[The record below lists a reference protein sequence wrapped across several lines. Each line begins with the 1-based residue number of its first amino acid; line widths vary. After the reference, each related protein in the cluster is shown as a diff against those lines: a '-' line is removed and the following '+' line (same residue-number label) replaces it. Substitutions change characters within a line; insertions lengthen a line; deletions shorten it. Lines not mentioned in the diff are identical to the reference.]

1 MRDMKKIF
9 GYLALATLFSCSQ
22 AKAHEGFWLP
32 SQLAR
37 QSPVLQ
43 NLTLP
48 VSTQGSELPLSQVL
62 PALGKIDN
70 CTAAFV
76 SAQGLLLTSYRC
88 IAPYLSGVT
97 LSSQTT
103 ADAELPIPGLQL
115 HLPVQTQDVTVTI
128 NRQLNSDDPKQDRA
142 ARFDAI
148 KEQLLRDCRQQKD
161 IQCELKSLHNGLEY
175 YLLQYRVLRDIRL
188 VYAPEPTGAD
198 TAQNWPRYSADYLF
212 LRAYTGGE
220 RSAGV
225 TAGKPY
231 RTAFVRLAEQGVQ
244 EDELVF
250 AASFAKSSQRYSN
263 SDEIRFHFEQLL
275 PKAKQ
280 YQQQA
285 ALLLEQL
292 VPAGSVRAAQ
302 YGPTLAELKH
312 NASEIDAMLQHYQ
325 RSNVLAARQHR
336 QQQLL
341 QWINSS
347 PVRQQLYGPVL
358 NRLDTVLNRAQAM
371 AQRDL
376 VLSYL
381 KYAQLPQLANQL
393 YQHALQQEPEQRE
406 QLKQRLSSLDAHFD
420 ARVDLEM
427 ALHFLEQYAKLPKNL
442 HLPALDQYFALSD
455 GFSREIVRHKLS
467 AMYRGTSLTGAPERL
482 VWLERSSEQ
491 FRSSADPLLSFS
503 VAMHDTVLAL
513 RAERAQLQTD
523 LDIARSALMEV
534 IMAFHDAQGL
544 ETYAEA
550 NGMLRISLGQVKGYE
565 PVDAVW
571 YRPFSKLGAM
581 VPSVSQPEVIDAAT
595 AAIAVNFLSSIDS
608 GSDYGAA
615 PTFNHK
621 GEVVGVMFAGV
632 AENLLTDW
640 YYDAGISRAVHVDSR
655 FIRWQLQQTAQ
666 GRALLQELQLNR
678 P

>member
-1 MRDMKKIF
+1 MRDMKKF
-9 GYLALATLFSCSQ
+9 LGYLGLATLFSCSL
-22 AKAHEGFWLP
+22 AKANEGFWLP

-43 NLTLP
+43 SLP
-48 VSTQGSELPLSQVL
+48 SAMAAEGRELPLPQVL

-76 SAQGLLLTSYRC
+76 SQEGLLLTSYRC
-88 IAPYLSGVT
+88 IAPYLSALAVPQ
-97 LSSQTT
+97 QT
-103 ADAELPIPGLQL
+103 ASEGEVPIPGLEL
-115 HLPVQTQDVTVTI
+115 HLPLQTQDVTVAI
-128 NRQLNSDDPKQDRA
+128 NRQLNNDSPQAERT
-142 ARFDAI
+142 ARFNSIQA
-148 KEQLLRDCRQQKD
+148 QLLRDCRQQPD

-175 YLLQYRVLRDIRL
+175 YLMQYRVVRDIRL
-188 VYAPEPTGAD
+188 VYAPEQQGAD
-198 TAQNWPRYSADYLF
+198 SSQNWPRYSADYVF
-212 LRAYTGGE
+212 LRAYTGSERTAGVSTAQPY
-220 RSAGV
+220 RSA
-225 TAGKPY
+225 
-231 RTAFVRLAEQGVQ
+231 FVPLSLQGVQ
-244 EDELVF
+244 EEELVF
-250 AASFAKSSQRYSN
+250 TASFAKNSQRYTS

-285 ALLLEQL
+285 AQLLEQL
-292 VPAGSVRAAQ
+292 VPKGSVRATQ
-302 YGPTLAELKH
+302 YGSTLAELRQ

-325 RSNVLAARQHR
+325 RSNVLAARQQR

-341 QWINSS
+341 SWINSS

-358 NRLDTVLNRAQAM
+358 NRLDSVVTRAQAL

-393 YQHALQQEPEQRE
+393 YQHALQQDPAQRE
-406 QLKQRLSSLDAHFD
+406 QLTQRLSALDAQFD

-467 AMYRGTSLTGAPERL
+467 AMYRGTSLTGAAERL

-503 VAMHDTVLAL
+503 VAMYDTVLAL
-513 RAERAQLQTD
+513 RAERAQLQAD
-523 LDIARSALMEV
+523 LSSARSALMEV
-534 IMAFHDAQGL
+534 IMAFHDAQGVA
-544 ETYAEA
+544 TYAEA
-550 NGMLRISLGQVKGYE
+550 NGMLRVSLGQVSGYE

-571 YRPFSKLGAM
+571 YRPFSKLASRAAALSVTE
-581 VPSVSQPEVIDAAT
+581 VPERNDAA
-595 AAIAVNFLSSIDS
+595 IKVNFLSSIDS
-608 GSDYGAA
+608 CSDYGAA
-615 PTFNHK
+615 PTFNRQ

-640 YYDAGISRAVHVDSR
+640 YYDAAVSRAVHVDSR
-655 FIRWQLQQTAQ
+655 FIRWQLQQSVQ
-666 GRALLQELQLNR
+666 GQALLQELQR
-678 P
+678 SKR